1 MCRFLYCMCSIQE
14 SCGTQCFLK
23 LERVLGSLS
32 AVIVYYKSSLYISA
46 CLSGKSVNSSFYS
59 FYWHSDG
66 FPNILWIYLP
76 SPILYFYSIY
86 VCAHTCVCIHVH
98 MHTCIHQQRSCG
110 GQSITMWLLGME
122 LRLSANTVTKSNF
135 GSDKVYF
142 VL

>member
-23 LERVLGSLS
+23 LKRVLGSLS
-32 AVIVYYKSSLYISA
+32 AVIVYYKSSFCISA
-46 CLSGKSVNSSFYS
+46 CLSGRSVNSSFYS

-86 VCAHTCVCIHVH
+86 VCVRAHMCVHTCAHAH
-98 MHTCIHQQRSCG
+98 MHTSAALMWRSERNHVAPG
-110 GQSITMWLLGME
+110 YGAQVVSKRRDEKQLWG
-122 LRLSANTVTKSNF
+122 R
-135 GSDKVYF
+135 
-142 VL
+142 